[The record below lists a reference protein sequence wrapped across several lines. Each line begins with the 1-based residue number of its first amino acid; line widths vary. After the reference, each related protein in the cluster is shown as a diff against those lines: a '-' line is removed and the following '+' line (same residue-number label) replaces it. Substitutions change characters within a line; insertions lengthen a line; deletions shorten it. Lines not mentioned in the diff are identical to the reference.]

1 MMIKPKLKI
10 SKLDAAKRQLE
21 TAIRL
26 YFNEADPISI
36 HTLAG
41 AAHTILS
48 DINKKYGGR
57 PMLDSDYL
65 IKDEYK
71 KEFRKKN

>member
-1 MMIKPKLKI
+1 MTIKPKLKI

-26 YFNEADPISI
+26 YFNEADPVSV

-41 AAHTILS
+41 AAHTISEILI
-48 DINKKYGGR
+48 INTAA
-57 PMLDSDYL
+57 
-65 IKDEYK
+65 
-71 KEFRKKN
+71 NQ